1 VPKVAP
7 FRLTMNVTVKDAFGG
22 MKKLLA
28 VDPPGVA
35 MVTVDVPVAGAGFGP
50 AAPPE
55 KTAAAVVLSSGC
67 SAREREWGRQ
77 SIPNRNAYCC
87 ANVRSISNVD
97 AVLRGGIGRDGPGW
111 G

>member
-1 VPKVAP
+1 
-7 FRLTMNVTVKDAFGG
+7 MNVTVKDAFGG

-55 KTAAAVVLSSGC
+55 KTAAAVVLASVNGVGRASLIATPTAAPTFEAFRTLMLYC
-67 SAREREWGRQ
+67 AVVSAGMVLVGDDVLLLTV
-77 SIPNRNAYCC
+77 NA
-87 ANVRSISNVD
+87 
-97 AVLRGGIGRDGPGW
+97 G
-111 G
+111 